1 MLFFVITFV
10 LNIQSYYILVTN
22 EPHGA
27 KKIDFGG
34 NSKPIYENDVR
45 LLSGEGRLRFGIANK
60 KNGFLFGTPLNLHY
74 RCLAAKVGCVSG
86 LQTKKMAFLFG
97 TPLNLHYLGTDF

>member
-1 MLFFVITFV
+1 MVV

-22 EPHGA
+22 EPHGT

-45 LLSGEGRLRFGIANK
+45 LPEGEDGLRFGIANK
-60 KNGFLFGTPLNLHY
+60 KNGFFVWHSAQLALPL
-74 RCLAAKVGCVSG
+74 
-86 LQTKKMAFLFG
+86 T
-97 TPLNLHYLGTDF
+97 